1 MSILS
6 LIYYPISVMEKLL
19 LDMTRYSIFRTL
31 TMLDTWT
38 RHIHTYILDTY
49 PRNKNGEGFIITKG
63 WKNQKVSK
71 TDP

>member
-1 MSILS
+1 
-6 LIYYPISVMEKLL
+6 
-19 LDMTRYSIFRTL
+19 MTRYSIFRTL